1 MTWVTTSKMR
11 FYLHD
16 DESLLDGLL
25 RTGHNV
31 NFQCREGYCGS
42 CRVQKVS
49 SSHEVHYTFI
59 PLAMLE
65 DNEILPCCCLVRGN
79 IHIDHDVI
87 KS

>member
-25 RTGHNV
+25 RTGHDV

-42 CRVQKVS
+42 CRVRRIA
-49 SSHEVHYTFI
+49 SSHPVDYPFV
-59 PLAMLE
+59 PLAMIE
-65 DNEILPCCCLVRGN
+65 DNEILPCCCRVQGV
-79 IHIDHDVI
+79 IHINHEFI
-87 KS
+87 EK

>member
-25 RTGHNV
+25 RTGHEV

-42 CRVQKVS
+42 CRVQKLS
-49 SSHEVHYTFI
+49 SSHEVDYPFA
-59 PLAMLE
+59 PLAMIE
-65 DNEILPCCCLVRGN
+65 DNEILPCCCRVKGV
-79 IHIDHDVI
+79 IHINHEFI

>member
-25 RTGHNV
+25 RTGHEV

-42 CRVQKVS
+42 CRVQKLS
-49 SSHEVHYTFI
+49 SSHEVDYPFA
-59 PLAMLE
+59 PLAMIE
-65 DNEILPCCCLVRGN
+65 DNEILPCCCQVKGV
-79 IHIDHDVI
+79 IHIDHEFI

>member
-25 RTGHNV
+25 RTGHGV

-42 CRVQKVS
+42 CRVQKLS
-49 SSHEVHYTFI
+49 SSHEIDYPFA
-59 PLAMLE
+59 PLAMIE
-65 DNEILPCCCLVRGN
+65 DNEILPCCCRVKGV
-79 IHIDHDVI
+79 IHINHEFI
-87 KS
+87 KN

>member
-1 MTWVTTSKMR
+1 MTWVTTNKMR

-25 RTGHNV
+25 RTGHDV

-42 CRVQKVS
+42 CRVLKLS
-49 SSHEVHYTFI
+49 SSHEVDYPFA
-59 PLAMLE
+59 PLAMIE
-65 DNEILPCCCLVRGN
+65 DNEILPCCCRVKGV
-79 IHIDHDVI
+79 IHIDHEFI

>member
-25 RTGHNV
+25 RTGHEV

-42 CRVQKVS
+42 CRVQKLS
-49 SSHEVHYTFI
+49 SSHEVDYPFA
-59 PLAMLE
+59 PLAMIE
-65 DNEILPCCCLVRGN
+65 DNEILPCCCRVKGV
-79 IHIDHDVI
+79 IHIDHEFI
-87 KS
+87 KN

>member
-1 MTWVTTSKMR
+1 MTWVTTGKMR
-11 FYLHD
+11 FYLHE

-25 RTGHNV
+25 RTGHEV

-42 CRVQKVS
+42 CRVQKLS
-49 SSHEVHYTFI
+49 SSHEVNYPFI

-65 DNEILPCCCLVRGN
+65 DNEILPCCCVIKGV
-79 IHIDHDVI
+79 IHINHEFI

>member
-25 RTGHNV
+25 RTGHEV

-42 CRVQKVS
+42 CRVQKLS
-49 SSHEVHYTFI
+49 SSHEVDYPFA
-59 PLAMLE
+59 PLAMIE
-65 DNEILPCCCLVRGN
+65 DNEILPCCCRVKGV
-79 IHIDHDVI
+79 IHIDHEFI